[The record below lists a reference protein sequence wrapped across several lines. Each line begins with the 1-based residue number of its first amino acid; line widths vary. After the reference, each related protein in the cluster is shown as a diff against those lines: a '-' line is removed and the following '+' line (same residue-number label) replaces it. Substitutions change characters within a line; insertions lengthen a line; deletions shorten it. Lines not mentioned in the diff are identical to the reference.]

1 MRWVGPRH
9 MVSTLKRRPVEHGP
23 KQQFYIVQHITFLYN
38 SSILLATNVPNASR
52 FLTVL
57 DCHPCYKY
65 SIRYRLILK
74 KSKLFLPNVCFISC
88 FKSVCD
94 KFCQNLT
101 RVNCTAYETLPGQT
115 CNFEMQLNSCNLKK
129 RLLVSQG
136 IILAFLLLDL
146 KAMSVIS
153 MMKFQ

>member
-1 MRWVGPRH
+1 MHENPCSPWHHSIGTSKVVSIPLSDAVIPSNIFFKISMRWVGPRH
-9 MVSTLKRRPVEHGP
+9 MVSTLKWRPVEHGP

-38 SSILLATNVPNASR
+38 SSILPATNVPNASR

-74 KSKLFLPNVCFISC
+74 KSKLFFPNVCFISC

-101 RVNCTAYETLPGQT
+101 RVNCTAHETLPG
-115 CNFEMQLNSCNLKK
+115 
-129 RLLVSQG
+129 
-136 IILAFLLLDL
+136 
-146 KAMSVIS
+146 
-153 MMKFQ
+153 